1 MVHGS
6 SVTRGYK
13 GMRKGISLV
22 EMLIAIVLFGVVS
35 VIGYKYYKNYYNTT
49 LAAKQARVAAVI
61 DQATQI
67 SNAYDLYTAK
77 VGVAPTAIAN
87 LSAAGVK
94 ILTKTPDAIPEI
106 TATGWAIS
114 TTAALDAVTAN
125 DIVFTYPVDGA
136 TASNADKLEYC
147 NIMNNF
153 AQTAWPLDEVDTD
166 VGTSQT
172 MYNGTNANLLPFTS
186 MMCYR
191 TGANTYIITFVKTV
205 TPL

>member
-106 TATGWAIS
+106 TNTGWAIS
-114 TTAALDAVTAN
+114 TTATLNDATAN
-125 DIVFTYPVDGA
+125 DIVFTYPIDGLTA
-136 TASNADKLEYC
+136 TNADKLEYC
-147 NIMNNF
+147 NVLNNF
-153 AQTAWPLDEVDTD
+153 AQSAWPLDEVDTD

-172 MYNGTNANLLPFTS
+172 MYDGTNANTLQFTS
-186 MMCYR
+186 IMCYR
-191 TGANTYIITFVKTV
+191 TAANTYTVAFVKTV
-205 TPL
+205 TP

>member
-6 SVTRGYK
+6 NMTRGHK
-13 GMRKGISLV
+13 KMRSGISLV
-22 EMLIAIVLFGVVS
+22 EMLIAIVLFGVIS

-49 LAAKQARVAAVI
+49 LAAKQARIAAVI

-77 VGVAPTAIAN
+77 VGVAPTLMTD

-94 ILTKTPDAIPEI
+94 ILTKKPDAIPEI

-114 TTAALDAVTAN
+114 TTAALNDATLN

-136 TASNADKLEYC
+136 AATNADKLEYC
-147 NIMNNF
+147 NILNNF
-153 AQTAWPLDEVDTD
+153 TQSAWPLDEVDTD
-166 VGTSQT
+166 VGTSLT
-172 MYNGTNANLLPFTS
+172 MYDATNANTLAFTS

-191 TGANTYIITFVKTV
+191 TALNTYTIAFVKSV
-205 TPL
+205 TP